1 MIEKLKWITWSIL
14 PLVYDESLSYV
25 ELLDKVIAKLN
36 EVIEATNNFTK
47 PVQETIEAWL
57 KSAEGQAAIEQ
68 SVGEFIE
75 EYSKTPS
82 FQQVLVSA
90 LGNQSAEIQAA
101 AKEATNE
108 YLSSTGGTALIEKE
122 VDLFLDVYVKSN
134 AFKEVV
140 GDFVLQLNEILRG
153 DKLDIK
159 QITSADIF
167 SRKVTLTSAEM
178 SKDYSVNRRF
188 FEVGLTDANIVMG
201 QPNNLNMSLAEKAN
215 FSFKPLYMGFSTGD
229 NKNQIKMV
237 AEPTDDS
244 DVATKKYVDEAANK
258 NPYGNGFVLFVNI
271 YQGSQ
276 GIWKSEKPF
285 SYIKEN
291 VNIGNTVVLVCNL
304 NNPAYLTYVGGT
316 GTTAVFAAILGV
328 ASSEALTANTRY
340 PLYYYV
346 NTVTISSDNSVKV
359 DSTTW
364 YEKNYLRSDGSIPA
378 RGTLSMGN
386 NQITNLAAPFNPT
399 DAANKEYVDSN
410 AGGAVI
416 AEVPLTSENLVNS
429 KSGLTYTVTDSEIL
443 KKVHAWY
450 YSHGAQ
456 TSAGAFLIKDQDY
469 LGTPEKPLYWR
480 VQINN
485 SYYGAEQDDG
495 TVEMSGSGSGFAV
508 HSFVYCNFHATASG
522 TGVVSFYIPTNNV
535 LMGYAE
541 SISVYRDATG
551 IFWSN
556 DGDHSTKTTT
566 LSSLS
571 MRNLWDASHA
581 YASIYVRN
589 ADGTSFDLTGEFNT
603 KSTADNKT
611 VFEFSAIMPDTGAQV
626 LVQSDPIDS
635 RPNKEGNAY
644 TFTIS
649 NVSTQVTPTPVQI
662 TRVGNI
668 DVPKGTKKITLYFT
682 DFTTASIFKPG
693 VGAHIV
699 NGPSYNFTID
709 LTSQFPEG
717 TSVTGY
723 ITYEVDGYAKAY
735 GALNGNLIA
744 KCSTHNVGAIDW
756 LTKVSFI
763 TGVSSATHVYY
774 VAS

>member
-57 KSAEGQAAIEQ
+57 KSAEGQAAVEQ
-68 SVGEFIE
+68 SVYGFIL

-82 FQQVLVSA
+82 FQQVLVAA
-90 LGNQSAEIQAA
+90 LENQSAEVKAA

-108 YLSSTGGTALIEKE
+108 YLSSTGGTTLIENE

-153 DKLDIK
+153 DNLDIK
-159 QITSADIF
+159 QIKSADIF

-178 SKDYSVNRRF
+178 SKDYSVNRSF
-188 FEVGLTDANIVMG
+188 FEIDVTDANITMG

-229 NKNQIKMV
+229 GKNQIKMV
-237 AEPTDDS
+237 AEPTDES

-258 NPYGNGFVLFVNI
+258 NPYGNGYVIFVNI
-271 YQGSQ
+271 YKDSQ

-291 VNIGNTVVLVCNL
+291 VTNGNTVVLRCNL
-304 NNPAYLTYVGGT
+304 NDPAYLTYVGGT

-328 ASSEALTANTRY
+328 ASNEFLGANNKY

-359 DSTTW
+359 DATTW
-364 YEKNYLRSDGSIPA
+364 YEKNYLRSDGSVPM
-378 RGTLSMGN
+378 RGALSMGN
-386 NQITNLAAPFNPT
+386 NQITNLAAPFNST

-410 AGGAVI
+410 AGGAII
-416 AEVPLTSENLVNS
+416 AEVPLTSENLANS
-429 KSGLTYTVTDSEIL
+429 KGGLTYTVTDSEIL

-456 TSAGAFLIKDQDY
+456 TSSGAFLIKDQDY

-522 TGVVSFYIPTNNV
+522 TGVISFHIPTNNV

-541 SISVYRDATG
+541 SISVYRDAEG

-581 YASIYVRN
+581 YAFVYVKN

-603 KSTADNKT
+603 KSTTDNKT

-626 LVQSDPIDS
+626 LVQSSPIDS

-649 NVSTQVTPTPVQI
+649 NVGTHVTPTAI
-662 TRVGNI
+662 KLSSSDNI
-668 DVPKGTKKITLYFT
+668 NLPTGTKKLTIYY
-682 DFTTASIFKPG
+682 K
-693 VGAHIV
+693 
-699 NGPSYNFTID
+699 NFTIK
-709 LTSQFPEG
+709 SGFSPAVGISREG
-717 TSVTGY
+717 ATDTTYPLLLNSKFTNDTVVTGY
-723 ITYEVDGYAKAY
+723 ITFEVDGWVKVY
-735 GALNGNLIA
+735 GALNDTPIFDYGYHLGTVTGLTVLKPNNGI
-744 KCSTHNVGAIDW
+744 SENSAI
-756 LTKVSFI
+756 F
-763 TGVSSATHVYY
+763 Y

>member
-57 KSAEGQAAIEQ
+57 KSAEGQAAVKQ

-271 YQGSQ
+271 YQDSQ

-662 TRVGNI
+662 TSVVDI
-668 DVPKGTKKITLYFT
+668 TVPKGTKKITLYFT
-682 DFTTASIFKPG
+682 DFTTASTFNPG

-699 NGPSYNFTID
+699 NGPSYNFKID

-756 LTKVSFI
+756 LTKVSYI
-763 TGVSSATHVYY
+763 PGVSSATHVYY